1 MSSSDAAAIAVMSY
15 LTALT
20 LCFGLVVY
28 EGSMITSR
36 LDQASAEIHK
46 LRAELTL
53 LEKQQASCAKDQAD
67 WHRWLA
73 LRAEGHGAAW
83 FLRPRA
89 REAAE

>member
-1 MSSSDAAAIAVMSY
+1 MSSSDAAAISVMSY

-20 LCFGLVVY
+20 MIFGLVVY
-28 EGSMITSR
+28 EGSMFTIR
-36 LDQASAEIHK
+36 LDQANAKIHE

-53 LEKQQASCAKDQAD
+53 MEEQQARCSADQAD

-89 REAAE
+89 REVAE

>member
-1 MSSSDAAAIAVMSY
+1 MTSDAAAIAIMSY

-20 LCFGLVVY
+20 MVFGLVVY
-28 EGSMITSR
+28 EGAMLTSR
-36 LDQASAEIHK
+36 LDRTNAEIHK

-53 LEKQQASCAKDQAD
+53 LEEQQASCSKDQAD

-83 FLRPRA
+83 FLRPRV